1 MFSNE
6 LSLHIIT
13 KFVLESVNIHYY
25 HSQISTVLP
34 IFFKMGTDVKKNPK
48 KVMETNRAYIY
59 MI

>member
-34 IFFKMGTDVKKNPK
+34 IFFKMGTDVKKKTK
-48 KVMETNRAYIY
+48 KGHGDQ
-59 MI
+59 